1 MHSEP
6 SRPSQPSE
14 SPEPSGA
21 VGAPAVAGEDR
32 EWLDLVDE
40 LDKEV
45 PLLVEEFL
53 SELLSSGLYSGDLVN
68 REDLAESAAETFV
81 FLIDRLRSPLG
92 APDRHLIARRL
103 GRLRARQGVAMQDLV
118 DAVQLDFP
126 VLWRRLRLHAG
137 EERMGVLINHVER
150 VHVVVDRY
158 SFSVREEFIRETAR
172 IAQNVSIANQ
182 RHLARLFAEGPVNAD
197 VLGDVATGLGVD
209 VDATYELALISP
221 EHVGAV
227 RRTIGDELADG
238 KLFGHEIGPT
248 LAVLRPP
255 DKAQPLDTMI
265 GGCAGVLFS
274 GVQGLAAVRVTARG
288 AVEMLRSH
296 PELSRLHPYTDL
308 LPGTVLRHIRGRMVP
323 GFLREQGA
331 AIEEL
336 VQDGSDQLVP
346 TVRTFLGTGTV
357 KATASAMY
365 CHRNTVVNRL
375 NSFARVTGLDV
386 TRPADAGIVQLLL
399 PVAP

>member
-6 SRPSQPSE
+6 SGYSNT
-14 SPEPSGA
+14 
-21 VGAPAVAGEDR
+21 PAGTGEDTGEDH
-32 EWLDLVDE
+32 EWLALVDE
-40 LDKEV
+40 LEKEV

-53 SELLSSGLYSGDLVN
+53 SELLSSGLYSGDLVS
-68 REDLAESAAETFV
+68 RKDLADSAAETFV

-137 EERMGVLINHVER
+137 EERMGVLIDHVER

-158 SFSVREEFIRETAR
+158 SFSVREEFIRESAR

-182 RHLARLFAEGPVNAD
+182 RHLARLFAEGPVSAD

-209 VDATYELALISP
+209 VDASYELAVISP
-221 EHVGAV
+221 EHVSAV
-227 RRTIGDELADG
+227 RPAIGDDLADG
-238 KLFGHEIGPT
+238 TLFAHEIGPT

-255 DKAQPLDTMI
+255 DKARPLDAMI
-265 GGCAGVLFS
+265 GDCAGVLFS
-274 GVQGLAAVRVTARG
+274 DVQGLAAVRVTARG

-296 PELSRLHPYTDL
+296 PELSRLHPYADL
-308 LPGTVLRHIRGRMVP
+308 LPGAVLRHIRGRMVP
-323 GFLREQGA
+323 GFLRDESDAIGA
-331 AIEEL
+331 L
-336 VQDGSDQLVP
+336 VQDESDQLVS

-375 NSFARVTGLDV
+375 NSFARITGLDV
-386 TRPADAGIVQLLL
+386 TRPADAGIVHLLL
-399 PVAP
+399 PVAS